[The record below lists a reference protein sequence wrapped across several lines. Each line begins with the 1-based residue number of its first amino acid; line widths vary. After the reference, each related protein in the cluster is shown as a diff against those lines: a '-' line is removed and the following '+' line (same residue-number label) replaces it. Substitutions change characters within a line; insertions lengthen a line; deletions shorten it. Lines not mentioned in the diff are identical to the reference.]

1 MASLILMAE
10 APEELSPARVAEM
23 MEKEAQL
30 IDVREPDEREAGRIP
45 DDTAHIE
52 LDRLTEEAGSIDGG
66 RPVIFYCRSG
76 SRSWL
81 AAQAFA
87 AAGYDA
93 HNLSGGLKAWVGDGL
108 PLDPADGRV
117 A

>member
-1 MASLILMAE
+1 MAE
-10 APEELSPARVAEM
+10 GPEELSPARVAEM
-23 MEKEAQL
+23 MKEEAQL
-30 IDVREPDEREAGRIP
+30 IDVREPDEREAGHIP

-52 LDRLTEEAGSIDGG
+52 LDRLTEEAGSIDRE
-66 RPVIFYCRSG
+66 RPVVFYCRSG
-76 SRSWL
+76 SRSLL

-93 HNLSGGLKAWVGDGL
+93 HNLDGGLKAWVADGL
-108 PLDPADGRV
+108 PLEPPDGRV

>member
-1 MASLILMAE
+1 MAG
-10 APEELSPARVAEM
+10 APEELAPREVAEM
-23 MEKEAQL
+23 MKGEAQL
-30 IDVREPDEREAGRIP
+30 IDVREPDEREAGHIP

-52 LDRLTEEAGSIDGG
+52 LDRLTEEAGQVDRE
-66 RPVIFYCRSG
+66 RPVVFYCRSG
-76 SRSWL
+76 SRSLL

-93 HNLSGGLKAWVGDGL
+93 HNLSGGLKAWVAEGL

>member
-1 MASLILMAE
+1 MQND
-10 APEELSPARVAEM
+10 V
-23 MEKEAQL
+23 QL
-30 IDVREPDEREAGRIP
+30 IDVRERYEREAGRIP

-52 LDRLTEEAGSIDGG
+52 MDRLSEEAGSIDAA
-66 RPVIFYCRSG
+66 RPEVFYCRTG
-76 SRSWL
+76 NRSAV

-93 HNLSGGLKAWVGDGL
+93 HNLDGGLKAWVADGL
-108 PLDPADGRV
+108 PIEPAGGHV

>member
-1 MASLILMAE
+1 MSGP
-10 APEELSPARVAEM
+10 PEDLSPARVAAM
-23 MEKEAQL
+23 MEEEAQL
-30 IDVREPDEREAGRIP
+30 IDVREPYERDAGRIP

-52 LDRLTEEAGSIDGG
+52 MDRLTEQAGSIDRE
-66 RPVIFYCRSG
+66 RPVVFYCRSG
-76 SRSWL
+76 SRSML

-93 HNLSGGLKAWVGDGL
+93 HNLDGGLKAWVADGR
-108 PLDPADGRV
+108 PLDPADGHV